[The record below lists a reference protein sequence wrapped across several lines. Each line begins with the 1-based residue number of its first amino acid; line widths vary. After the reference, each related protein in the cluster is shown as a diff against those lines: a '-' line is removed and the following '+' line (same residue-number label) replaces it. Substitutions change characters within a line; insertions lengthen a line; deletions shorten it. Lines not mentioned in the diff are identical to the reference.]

1 MNRFMD
7 SKHPRPVLLLK
18 GYAGTGKTTLLSALV
33 RSLPHFNMKPVLLAP
48 TGRAAKVMATYARRM
63 AFTVH
68 KRIYRW
74 HEADGRRV
82 FEVNP
87 AKKGPLL
94 GVVDEASM
102 IYENHGGML
111 TDIFRFFFTEQLGNR
126 LILIGDHAQLPPV
139 GQDLSPALQRDYL
152 ESVLDAE
159 VFEVELTDVVRQ
171 ARESG
176 ILHNATQLRELLRNS
191 SAETHL
197 STKGFEDV
205 FRMTGDRLEDGL
217 RYAYDTFGV
226 ENTVLLSRSN
236 RSANMY
242 NQYIRRQIHFRE
254 DEIEAGEIIMVVRNN
269 YLYSPSEKG
278 GFTAN
283 GDFAEIMKVISFED
297 MYGFRFA
304 TLSLRLVDYPATEA
318 FDARVILDTLHENS
332 PSLSEEKEKSL
343 LAAVQEDYADIS
355 SASQRWEKLR
365 KDPYLNALQIKFAY
379 ALTCHKAQGGQWPA
393 VFIEQ
398 GFVKE
403 DQIGQESYVRWLY
416 TAVTRASK
424 QLFFVNFHERFFGN
438 V

>member
-1 MNRFMD
+1 MD
-7 SKHPRPVLLLK
+7 SKPPRPVLLLK

-191 SAETHL
+191 SAEPHL